1 MRTLLLACSTL
12 ILLQSCARTPEKI
25 EKPREAVEW
34 AGHTFRE
41 VTTLSALPA
50 SLQAAL
56 GVGRPGLDGIADRG
70 GRYNS
75 TDVILDSNLPMRRF
89 LVAGLDRDRALV
101 AIEHGGW
108 GWNVEVRLFSN
119 INGKYVVQKEWTLF
133 EAPRTLRDL
142 VGRLSP

>member
-1 MRTLLLACSTL
+1 MRPPLLACSTL
-12 ILLQSCARTPEKI
+12 ILLQSCAKMPEKPQESVQWGGRI
-25 EKPREAVEW
+25 L
-34 AGHTFRE
+34 RE

-75 TDVILDSNLPMRRF
+75 TDVLDSNLPRRRF
-89 LVAGLDRDRALV
+89 LVAGLDRDVALV
-101 AIEHGGW
+101 AVERGGW
-108 GWNVEVRLFSN
+108 GWNVQVRLFS
-119 INGKYVVQKEWTLF
+119 KDVVQRQWTLF
-133 EAPRTLRDL
+133 ESPRTLRDL